1 MVDPA
6 LQPLKL
12 PEAKQLAREI
22 MENGNVSFSGHA
34 IDEMANDDLHTTDCL
49 NLLQAGVFNPPEFT
63 NREWRYRVTT
73 SRICIVVVFCSRT
86 ELRVVTAWRIKT

>member
-49 NLLQAGVFNPPEFT
+49 NLLRLESSTRPSSP
-63 NREWRYRVTT
+63 
-73 SRICIVVVFCSRT
+73 
-86 ELRVVTAWRIKT
+86 TANGDTG